1 SLPAPIRK
9 RQAQHKKHQQ
19 PPRQDTSSSCQ
30 HISTTSLRPATAGSL
45 GLDLGASV
53 TVTLIITQPQKVPTK
68 GVKGPIVIKG
78 QSVGA
83 LLLGR
88 SSASMLGLFVL
99 PGVID
104 KDYTGEIC
112 VMVHTPFPPVK
123 IDKGQRI
130 AQLVPLPQ
138 LTEGMLPL
146 QQNIRGEHGFGST
159 GGLTLLTL
167 DLSTRPKH
175 TVKLEYNGE
184 QKNLEG
190 LLTTGADS
198 SIMSPEYWPP
208 GWPLQNSMVTVTG
221 VGGLTLA
228 KKSPALSVTIEGQTL
243 RCVLS
248 VVPLPNTVQC
258 LIGRDILAQ
267 MGMVL

>member
-1 SLPAPIRK
+1 SLPTPIRK
-9 RQAQHKKHQQ
+9 RQAQREKHQQ

-30 HISTTSLRPATAGSL
+30 HTSTTSLRPATAGSL

-53 TVTLIITQPQKVPTK
+53 TVTLLTTQPQKVPT

-99 PGVID
+99 PG
-104 KDYTGEIC
+104 
-112 VMVHTPFPPVK
+112 
-123 IDKGQRI
+123 RI

-138 LTEGMLPL
+138 LAEGMLPL
-146 QQNIRGEHGFGST
+146 QQNICGEHGFGST

-190 LLTTGADS
+190 LLDTGVDS
-198 SIMSPEYWPP
+198 STVSPEYWPP

-228 KKSPALSVTIEGQTL
+228 KKSPALSVTIVGQTL

-248 VVPLPNTVQC
+248 VIPLPNTVQC